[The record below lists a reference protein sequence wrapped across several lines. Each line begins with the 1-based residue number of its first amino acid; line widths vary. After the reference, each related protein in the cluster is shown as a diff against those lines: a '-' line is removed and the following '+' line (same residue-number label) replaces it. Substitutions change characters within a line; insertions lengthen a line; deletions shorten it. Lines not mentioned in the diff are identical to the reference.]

1 MSSASLSLTG
11 VKNQTNLTIPP
22 TMLRNR
28 FYYAVKPLVP
38 ARMRRVVRSW
48 VTQRKRARVN
58 HVWPI
63 MPGTQTPPPGWPGW
77 PEGRRFAFVL
87 THDVE
92 ELYGLSKCRQLME
105 YEKSFGFRSSFNLIP
120 EGPYQV
126 PEDLRAELTANS
138 FEVGVHDLH
147 HDGKL
152 YESRRSFEKSAQ
164 RINQYLGEWG
174 AVGFRSGFMLH
185 NLEWAHQLNIQ
196 YEASTF
202 DTDPFEPQ
210 PEGLPTIFPHW
221 IERPVSGNH
230 HPASGNGSNDRKG
243 YLELPYTLAQDSTL
257 FLLLGEETPDIWF
270 QKIKWV
276 AKHGGMVL
284 VDTHPDYMCFPGEK
298 KKYWEYPVELY
309 GALLQHVASEYRGQ
323 YWHALPKD
331 LAAYWHKVMPRV

>member
-1 MSSASLSLTG
+1 
-11 VKNQTNLTIPP
+11 
-22 TMLRNR
+22 MLRNR

-38 ARMRRVVRSW
+38 ARMRRFVRSW
-48 VTQRKRARVN
+48 VTQRKRARVK

-63 MPGTQTPPPGWPGW
+63 MPGSQAPPPGWPGW
-77 PEGRRFAFVL
+77 PDGRRFAFVL

-92 ELYGLSKCRQLME
+92 ELYGLAKCRRLME
-105 YEKSFGFRSSFNLIP
+105 FEKKLGFRSSFNLIP

-126 PEDLRAELTANS
+126 PRELREELTANS

-152 YESRRSFEKSAQ
+152 YESHRAFVKSAE
-164 RINQYLGEWG
+164 RINQYLQEWG

-185 NLEWAHQLNIQ
+185 NLEWAHQLNIL

-221 IERPVSGNH
+221 ISRPVSGNH
-230 HPASGNGSNDRKG
+230 HPPARDGSHGDNDRNG

-257 FLLLGEETPDIWF
+257 FLLLGEESPDIWF
-270 QKIKWV
+270 EKVRWV

-309 GALLQHVASEYRGQ
+309 EALLQYVASEYRGQ
-323 YWHALPKD
+323 YWHALPKEV
-331 LAAYWHKVMPRV
+331 ANYWHEVMPLA